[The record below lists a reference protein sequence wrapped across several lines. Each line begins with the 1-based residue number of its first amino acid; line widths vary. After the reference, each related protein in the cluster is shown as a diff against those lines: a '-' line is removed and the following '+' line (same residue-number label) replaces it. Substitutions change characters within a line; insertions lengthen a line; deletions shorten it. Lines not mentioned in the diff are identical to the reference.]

1 MWRRKFIFPN
11 AQRKKKKGA
20 SWQMCATRRD
30 TIVPGAVTAPHPLV
44 RESRAVVD
52 FKASSHFLPTM
63 QAGFSH
69 IPETV
74 TGQLIER
81 ATSVVGEAFI
91 GLLDLGAQHRPMQHG
106 QIKQLAKSHKEVLC
120 PTEKNEPLNLP
131 SRLRPDRFLLHRQ
144 LDGVVGI
151 EFALGSMPPDQRLA

>member
-1 MWRRKFIFPN
+1 
-11 AQRKKKKGA
+11 
-20 SWQMCATRRD
+20 MCATRRD

-63 QAGFSH
+63 QAGSSH

-81 ATSVVGEAFI
+81 DTSVVGEAFI

-151 EFALGSMPPDQRLA
+151 EFALGSMPPDQRLTEFGTRWRGRKGN